1 MEAGG
6 PALLLETF
14 LGPSF
19 LIFGYTISCGIVISM
34 TGAGSW
40 AHQCLAEKE
49 EGEKARASNSTLQM
63 TQQLLASYPLIFY
76 WPTLSSAAIPGAKE
90 AGKCS
95 SLGGLLCATAKWKE
109 KMDMD
114 S

>member
-19 LIFGYTISCGIVISM
+19 LIFGYTISYGVVICM
-34 TGAGSW
+34 TEVGSW
-40 AHQCLAEKE
+40 AHQCLADKE
-49 EGEKARASNSTLQM
+49 EGEKARASNSKL
-63 TQQLLASYPLIFY
+63 QLLASYPLIFY
-76 WPTLSSAAIPGAKE
+76 WPTLSSAALPAAKE

-95 SLGGLLCATAKWKE
+95 SLGGLLCATAKWK
-109 KMDMD
+109 KMGMD